1 MGLPW
6 LKREKIDTSAVH
18 KLFGD
23 NKVLFEHDAI
33 NFEDCIM
40 MIVDRINAAEEDKQT
55 ALDKVKKYEEE
66 INADARV
73 KEIKA
78 KYEEATKALYRGFA
92 ISENDEKNIT
102 KWKTQHDVKRHGLD
116 TLEKR
121 MQAGGAIGGRYH
133 YEFLPTSIGTI
144 GTCVCGRCAQ
154 KAFEE
159 AKGDREKYRQL
170 KKKYDAEF
178 DFSEL

>member
-6 LKREKIDTSAVH
+6 IKDGKVDKKDLDKFFEKVKYD
-18 KLFGD
+18 
-23 NKVLFEHDAI
+23 HDAI
-33 NFEDCIM
+33 SFLNCVGAI
-40 MIVDRINAAEEDKQT
+40 IDRINEAEEEKQK
-55 ALDKVKKYEEE
+55 AQEKVKEYETS

-78 KYEEATKALYRGFA
+78 KYEEATKALFRGFA
-92 ISENDEKNIT
+92 ISENDEKNIA
-102 KWKTQHDVKRHGLD
+102 KWKTQHDAKRHGLD

-121 MQAGGAIGGRYH
+121 MQAGGAIGGCYH

-144 GTCVCGRCAQ
+144 GTCVCGRCER
-154 KAFEE
+154 KAFAE
-159 AKGDREKYRQL
+159 AKGDREKYNKL

>member
-6 LKREKIDTSAVH
+6 IKDGKVDKKDLDKF
-18 KLFGD
+18 FG
-23 NKVLFEHDAI
+23 KVKYDHDAI
-33 NFEDCIM
+33 SFLNCVGAI
-40 MIVDRINAAEEDKQT
+40 IDRINEAEEEKQK
-55 ALDKVKKYEEE
+55 AQEKVKEYETS

-78 KYEEATKALYRGFA
+78 KYEEATKALFRGFA

-102 KWKTQHDVKRHGLD
+102 KWKTQHDAKRHGLD

-178 DFSEL
+178 EFSEL